1 MDRSGL
7 PWVME
12 PPALRGSLNSFGVAD
27 LVESTIRQESF
38 MHALVKFG
46 LVAPMFFLA
55 ASSFA
60 QQPGTSKSDKAGE
73 NTRKEAVGK
82 KRADC
87 RQAGRAKGLSGPDL
101 VDHVSICV
109 QEARLACLKQAIE
122 QKIRGRERVS
132 FISNCLEKREGT
144 GSR

>member
-1 MDRSGL
+1 MY
-7 PWVME
+7 
-12 PPALRGSLNSFGVAD
+12 
-27 LVESTIRQESF
+27 
-38 MHALVKFG
+38 ALVKFG

-60 QQPGTSKSDKAGE
+60 QQPGTSKSDKAGQ
-73 NTRKEAVGK
+73 NTRKEAVVK

-101 VDHVSICV
+101 IDHVSVCV

-122 QKIRGRERVS
+122 QKIRGPERVS
-132 FISNCLEKREGT
+132 FISNCLEKR
-144 GSR
+144 

>member
-1 MDRSGL
+1 
-7 PWVME
+7 
-12 PPALRGSLNSFGVAD
+12 
-27 LVESTIRQESF
+27 
-38 MHALVKFG
+38 MHALAKFA

-60 QQPGTSKSDKAGE
+60 RQPGTSKSDKAGE
-73 NTRKEAVGK
+73 NTRKEAVLK

-87 RQAGRAKGLSGPDL
+87 RQAGRAKGLSGPDS
-101 VDHVSICV
+101 VDHVSLCV

-122 QKIRGRERVS
+122 QKIRGRERIS
-132 FISNCLEKREGT
+132 FIGNCLEKGAET